1 LQQAV
6 SLIEHLLHSE
16 KLPASAIT
24 LIGDSAGAHLVLS
37 LILHLSHRNPLV
49 SPLEIEGRFAS
60 VVLISPWV
68 AMNSS
73 AESIQVNR
81 RKDILSAAALTY
93 WAQNFLG
100 GAVPDPWNTPLMAPE
115 DWWAEILA
123 DEVIAMYG
131 DDELL
136 RDDAAIL
143 CEKLKVR

>member
-1 LQQAV
+1 
-6 SLIEHLLHSE
+6 
-16 KLPASAIT
+16 
-24 LIGDSAGAHLVLS
+24 
-37 LILHLSHRNPLV
+37 
-49 SPLEIEGRFAS
+49 
-60 VVLISPWV
+60 
-68 AMNSS
+68 MNSS